1 MPQHNPR
8 SGPVRNGYVA
18 ELALHKEELQK
29 ACNDDDVEGST
40 MEDLQERVD
49 TAQQVISN
57 YTAAAASIAK
67 LLAAWYDEQVCLPCF
82 VMCTHDTFPT
92 SS

>member
-1 MPQHNPR
+1 M
-8 SGPVRNGYVA
+8 A

-40 MEDLQERVD
+40 VEDLQERVD

-57 YTAAAASIAK
+57 YTAAAASITK
-67 LLAAWYDEQVCLPCF
+67 LLAAWYDESAYL
-82 VMCTHDTFPT
+82 ML
-92 SS
+92 